1 VERTTFY
8 RDSIPR
14 LLETDFNYELGERLC
29 KTALEISS
37 NNWEEYLKRVDEVT
51 KESYNFLK
59 LQVKLEKT
67 GKYLYSS
74 FKEVQEK
81 AYSELDGPDY
91 MWGLYFSQ
99 IFWNTHH
106 RFTNFFLKDFA
117 NSQKNTGTFLEIP
130 CGTGFFLCEFLLKN
144 PEWYGVG
151 IDIGETAVAF
161 SKMLLKTNKI
171 QQKSFNVI
179 REDFLQFQ
187 ETEKFDILICGEFL
201 EHVED
206 PLGVLKKLNRL
217 LKNEGKLFL
226 TTAVWTA
233 HTDHIYLY
241 KNAEEV
247 RNQIIKAGFQ
257 IEKELVQAI
266 FEKDEHDPE
275 KSKIPVSYA
284 AILSKNQPT

>member
-1 VERTTFY
+1 
-8 RDSIPR
+8 
-14 LLETDFNYELGERLC
+14 
-29 KTALEISS
+29 
-37 NNWEEYLKRVDEVT
+37 VT

-67 GKYLYSS
+67 GRYLYSS
-74 FKEVQEK
+74 FKEVEEK

-106 RFTNFFLKDFA
+106 RFTNFFLEDFA
-117 NSQKNTGTFLEIP
+117 NLKQNNGVFLEIP
-130 CGTGFFLCEFLLKN
+130 SGTGFFLCEFLLKN
-144 PEWYGVG
+144 PEWYGTG
-151 IDIGETAVAF
+151 IDIGESAVAF
-161 SKMLLKTNKI
+161 SKILLNANKI
-171 QQKSFNVI
+171 PKKSYTVLK
-179 REDFLQFQ
+179 EDFLKFP
-187 ETEKFDILICGEFL
+187 ENEKFDRIICGEFL

-206 PLGVLKKLNRL
+206 PLGILKKLNRL
-217 LKNEGKLFL
+217 LNNDGEVFL

-247 RNQIIKAGFQ
+247 RRQISESGFQ
-257 IEKELVQAI
+257 IKKELVQSI
-266 FEKDEHDPE
+266 FEKDENDPE

-284 AILSKNQPT
+284 AILSKNNQT